1 MFDNL
6 LLVIVP
12 MRLLLICVLCLSPA
26 VRAEPAKVVLPPPS
40 LAAHAQAEALPLRA
54 RLDKEAIRAAIAAT
68 PEERNANP
76 RRPESG
82 TLSATPYQTFSKEFA
97 GARLPDCLHSEGLK
111 NQPTFFLSG
120 FIALPFIA
128 VARLR
133 GVCR

>member
-1 MFDNL
+1 
-6 LLVIVP
+6 
-12 MRLLLICVLCLSPA
+12 MRLLLTCLLCLSPA
-26 VRAEPAKVVLPPPS
+26 VHAEPAKALPPGPS
-40 LAAHAQAEALPLRA
+40 VNPPDQVEALPLRA

-68 PEERNANP
+68 PEEKNATP
-76 RRPESG
+76 RRPEAG

-97 GARLPDCLHSEGLK
+97 AARLPDCLHSEGLK

-120 FIALPFIA
+120 VLALPFIA

>member
-1 MFDNL
+1 
-6 LLVIVP
+6 
-12 MRLLLICVLCLSPA
+12 MRLLLICTLCLSPA
-26 VRAEPAKVVLPPPS
+26 VRAEPAEALSPSPFVVPP
-40 LAAHAQAEALPLRA
+40 AQAGALPLRA

-76 RRPESG
+76 RRPEAD

-97 GARLPDCLHSEGLK
+97 SARLPDCLHSEGLK
-111 NQPTFFLSG
+111 YQPTFFLSG

-128 VARLR
+128 VAKLR